1 MTGTLNHDPTTPAA
15 SYDAYTRASAPSGE
29 TTVAVAA
36 SPAQAP
42 TPRHTLPVAI
52 AAPATRTTA
61 TFFDPWNS
69 SSTGHQ
75 RAENRLSTS
84 SSWRVSRSLKL
95 REQFKAGRGGGK
107 RVADTVGAGRD
118 DAAPNARKPDGQ
130 KSLAE
135 VWRASKTAKRP
146 PSQENDVGTVAE
158 LTPCASGHNQTYAQE
173 ESHAY
178 SKGRAGEDG
187 AAPLEKQQLFVGLCF
202 YLNGSTAPLV
212 SDHSPDPRRY
222 RPIAIALTRALALA
236 LHLLPSPSIT
246 NGPVA
251 ASPQT
256 AARTCITANSGLQQL
271 IVADIVHYSSVPKPN
286 SVIQS
291 FSDVAAR
298 PALNPVCAGLPMYSP
313 ARKKQYSPPTQNK
326 CILRL
331 SYAPDSGTPCLIHRR
346 RHMP

>member
-158 LTPCASGHNQTYAQE
+158 LTPCASGHNQTYAQGTPV
-173 ESHAY
+173 SLSLYHRHI
-178 SKGRAGEDG
+178 STTPDTHPPRRIPRLLQRQGWRRWGGPAGE
-187 AAPLEKQQLFVGLCF
+187 AA
-202 YLNGSTAPLV
+202 AI
-212 SDHSPDPRRY
+212 RR
-222 RPIAIALTRALALA
+222 PM
-236 LHLLPSPSIT
+236 LLPKRLHSS
-246 NGPVA
+246 
-251 ASPQT
+251 
-256 AARTCITANSGLQQL
+256 SGL
-271 IVADIVHYSSVPKPN
+271 
-286 SVIQS
+286 
-291 FSDVAAR
+291 
-298 PALNPVCAGLPMYSP
+298 
-313 ARKKQYSPPTQNK
+313 
-326 CILRL
+326 
-331 SYAPDSGTPCLIHRR
+331 
-346 RHMP
+346 

>member
-173 ESHAY
+173 SHAY

-212 SDHSPDPRRY
+212 SDHKLKQ
-222 RPIAIALTRALALA
+222 ILATHGA
-236 LHLLPSPSIT
+236 SHSIT
-246 NGPVA
+246 LGRRTVTHVILGTVNSRGGAGGGLAATKIHKEIARTGGKTVKFISADWVLDSISANRRLPESRYSPLKLAPKSQDSILSMMRA
-251 ASPQT
+251 ASPKQE
-256 AARTCITANSGLQQL
+256 
-271 IVADIVHYSSVPKPN
+271 
-286 SVIQS
+286 
-291 FSDVAAR
+291 
-298 PALNPVCAGLPMYSP
+298 
-313 ARKKQYSPPTQNK
+313 RK
-326 CILRL
+326 
-331 SYAPDSGTPCLIHRR
+331 
-346 RHMP
+346 